1 MVVMATDL
9 SGTFFSSY
17 VFSPLC
23 IWMERIKRSWNIKS
37 LWSECGWS
45 QSAPLM
51 EIEEP
56 SGILSEYMTERRVRK
71 RLKVERTPDRIAA
84 IDDWECSSQ
93 SY

>member
-1 MVVMATDL
+1 
-9 SGTFFSSY
+9 
-17 VFSPLC
+17 
-23 IWMERIKRSWNIKS
+23 
-37 LWSECGWS
+37 
-45 QSAPLM
+45 M